1 MKRGTKI
8 VLLISLILMIV
19 AAVVVLVLVI
29 AGEKK
34 DFMTAREFYEEMED
48 EGYELVD
55 VTSQYYSY
63 GIDEAYVAVASND
76 RYQIEFYEL
85 NSISKA
91 ENMFETN
98 KDYFEGRAGSSRI
111 TSSYGLG
118 DYDVYSLTSNGDYMY
133 LCRIDNTL
141 LYIDVDDRYK
151 EEVKEII
158 DELDY

>member
-1 MKRGTKI
+1 M
-8 VLLISLILMIV
+8 
-19 AAVVVLVLVI
+19 
-29 AGEKK
+29 
-34 DFMTAREFYEEMED
+34 
-48 EGYELVD
+48 D

-63 GIDEAYVAVASND
+63 GIDEAY
-76 RYQIEFYEL
+76 EL
-85 NSISKA
+85 NSISKT